1 MLTMRK
7 IIDIPADRRIS
18 FDLPESVP
26 SGPAAVSL
34 TVEAEGGAAIEEL
47 KRQAAAK
54 TAERKAEGRRPFEGL
69 YGCLKDSEALAG
81 APADLVKEWRD
92 EW

>member
-34 TVEAEGGAAIEEL
+34 TVEIESGAAIEEL

-54 TAERKAEGRRPFEGL
+54 YAAMKASGEDPLLKLRAALGGL
-69 YGCLKDSEALAG
+69 AVFDGSGDYQRSM
-81 APADLVKEWRD
+81 RD